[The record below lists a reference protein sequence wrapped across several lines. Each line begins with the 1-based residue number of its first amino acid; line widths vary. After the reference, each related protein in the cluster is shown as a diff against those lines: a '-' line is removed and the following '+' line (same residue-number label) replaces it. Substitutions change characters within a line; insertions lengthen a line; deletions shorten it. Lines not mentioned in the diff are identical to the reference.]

1 MKKNVKALALF
12 SGGLDS
18 ALAIKLITNQG
29 VEVIALNFVSHFFG
43 GKNEK
48 AEAMAKQLGVK
59 LEYVDFSQK
68 HIEMM
73 KNPVY
78 GRGKNMNPCIDC
90 HALMF
95 KFAGELLE
103 KYDADFL
110 ISGEVL
116 GQRPMSQ
123 NYQALEK
130 VKGLSKLEDLIVRPL
145 SAKLLPP
152 SKPELEGLIDREKLF
167 DIEGRSRKRQ
177 IEIAEQMGIIDY
189 PTPAGGC
196 LLTDPGYSKRL
207 KLIEQDGL
215 LNEENSKIFHLLKK
229 GRFFRFEGG
238 KYLFVG
244 RMKEDNDEIVKYK
257 EIGSIFIRGKGV
269 GGPYILGY
277 GDLSD
282 EQIDFAK
289 SLFSRYC
296 KFKGEQPIEIFFNEN
311 PVAVDIID
319 KEKLEENIKKYQIT
333 ME

>member
-1 MKKNVKALALF
+1 MKKKVRALALF

-18 ALAIKLITNQG
+18 ALAIKVITNQG

-68 HIEMM
+68 HIEIL

-95 KFAGELLE
+95 RFAGELLE

-130 VKGLSKLEDLIVRPL
+130 VKGLTQLEDLIVRPL

-152 SKPELEGLIDREKLF
+152 SKPELEGLIDREQLL
-167 DIEGRSRKRQ
+167 DIQSRQRALHDKKDFRQ
-177 IEIAEQMGIIDY
+177 ISDDIRYVSAHSLLCPLPVLRQAFSLPARRLRLLHKNYNSPQAVQLIR
-189 PTPAGGC
+189 TP
-196 LLTDPGYSKRL
+196 
-207 KLIEQDGL
+207 
-215 LNEENSKIFHLLKK
+215 
-229 GRFFRFEGG
+229 
-238 KYLFVG
+238 
-244 RMKEDNDEIVKYK
+244 VK
-257 EIGSIFIRGKGV
+257 
-269 GGPYILGY
+269 P
-277 GDLSD
+277 
-282 EQIDFAK
+282 DF
-289 SLFSRYC
+289 
-296 KFKGEQPIEIFFNEN
+296 PHT
-311 PVAVDIID
+311 P
-319 KEKLEENIKKYQIT
+319 
-333 ME
+333 

>member
-1 MKKNVKALALF
+1 MKKSIKALALF

-18 ALAIKLITNQG
+18 ALAIKLIKDQG

-48 AEAMAKQLGVK
+48 AEAMATDLGVR
-59 LEYVDFSQK
+59 LEYVDFSAK

-152 SKPELEGLIDREKLF
+152 SKPELEGLIDREKLL

-177 IEIAEQMGIIDY
+177 IEIAEKMGIIDY

-215 LNEENSKIFHLLKK
+215 LEEENSKIFHLLKK
-229 GRFFRFEGG
+229 GRFFRFEKG

-257 EIGSIFIRGKGV
+257 EIGSMFIRGKGV

-277 GDLSD
+277 GELLP
-282 EQIDFAK
+282 EEIDFAK
-289 SLFSRYC
+289 DLFSRYC
-296 KFKGEQPIEIFFNEN
+296 KFKGEQQIEIFFNEK
-311 PVAVDIID
+311 PMSVDIIN